1 MKLFVYIWSLAY
13 IEVPML
19 CEKLRKREE
28 ALATTEWALLVAG
41 VSALAI
47 AVVAVVRTQT
57 EGATDAIQTG
67 VNTSTSF

>member
-1 MKLFVYIWSLAY
+1 MRLSVFIWQLAY
-13 IEVPML
+13 MEVPQIL
-19 CEKLRKREE
+19 QKLRSREE

-57 EGATDAIQTG
+57 GNATDSIKTT
-67 VNTSTSF
+67 VNTNQAL